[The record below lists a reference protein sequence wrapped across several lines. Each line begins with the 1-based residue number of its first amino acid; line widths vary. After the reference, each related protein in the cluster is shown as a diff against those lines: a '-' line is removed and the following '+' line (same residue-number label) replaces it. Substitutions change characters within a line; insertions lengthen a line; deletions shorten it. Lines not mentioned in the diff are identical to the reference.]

1 MCDADGG
8 FPDLLLCTSKLKS
21 QLLTDQTNRRPNSQ
35 KAWTTGANPITQK
48 TSAPPQQNGNVL
60 QAKQIATVKTPQQK
74 DTATPDR
81 HANDRL
87 VFLLAAAIVSHPNT
101 LLYLIADCFVKG
113 TSVTI
118 TTKSGDVYEG
128 IFSYSTPDSTETNI
142 TLSMAKKIHSAGEA
156 QTNGTTDHES
166 PLTGSG
172 SDFAMIFNL
181 RDVADVDIPELSI
194 PAAGKSQ
201 NGKRIQ
207 HILIHF
213 NVPSPKNA
221 GSRVFLPKSGLSKL
235 VHGHISAI
243 SIRPLSNAYFR
254 NKLGLPNRRRHFSQC

>member
-1 MCDADGG
+1 
-8 FPDLLLCTSKLKS
+8 
-21 QLLTDQTNRRPNSQ
+21 
-35 KAWTTGANPITQK
+35 
-48 TSAPPQQNGNVL
+48 
-60 QAKQIATVKTPQQK
+60 
-74 DTATPDR
+74 
-81 HANDRL
+81 
-87 VFLLAAAIVSHPNT
+87 
-101 LLYLIADCFVKG
+101 
-113 TSVTI
+113 
-118 TTKSGDVYEG
+118 
-128 IFSYSTPDSTETNI
+128 
-142 TLSMAKKIHSAGEA
+142 MAKKIHSAGEA

-235 VHGHISAI
+235 VHGHVSAI